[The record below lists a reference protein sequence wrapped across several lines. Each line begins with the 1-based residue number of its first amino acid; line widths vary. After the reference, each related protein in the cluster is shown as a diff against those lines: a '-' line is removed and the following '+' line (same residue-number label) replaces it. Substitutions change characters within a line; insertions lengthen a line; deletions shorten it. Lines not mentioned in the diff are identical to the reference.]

1 MVNLDKSREVI
12 SVHIGQ
18 AGVQLGNACW
28 ELYCL
33 EHGLTPSGEPTEG
46 FSMDAD
52 HCATISTF
60 FSEPEEKKYVP
71 RSCFIDLE
79 ASVIDEVRN
88 GAYRSL
94 YNPDF
99 MITGI
104 EDAANNYARGMYTVG
119 KEKRD
124 EATEQI
130 RKLAEDC
137 NGLQGILVF
146 LSIGGGTGSGLG
158 ASIIQN
164 IREMYSKKSKLGFTI
179 FPSPKVSTSVV
190 EPYNSILATHAL
202 LEHLDIGIMLDNEAI
217 YEICKSKLKVTRP
230 GYGNLNRLIAQ
241 VVSSVTSS
249 IRFKGKLN
257 IDLNEFQTNLV
268 PYPRIHFCVPAYAP
282 IIAAERANH
291 EGKNLMQITNQCF
304 DGTNNFAM
312 CNVRD
317 GYYVSVAFLY
327 RGEDIGPK
335 EVNDAIFNAKSKPH
349 VKYLDWIP
357 TGNKM
362 GINDQVPSSVPGSE
376 VARTNRSI
384 ATLSNNTAIAEV
396 FERVSTKFD
405 LLYSKRAFVH
415 WFCGEGMEESEFG
428 EARQDLQA
436 LAVDYEC
443 TIDQIEEESQQE
455 ELG

>member
-164 IREMYSKKSKLGFTI
+164 I
-179 FPSPKVSTSVV
+179 
-190 EPYNSILATHAL
+190 
-202 LEHLDIGIMLDNEAI
+202 
-217 YEICKSKLKVTRP
+217 RP